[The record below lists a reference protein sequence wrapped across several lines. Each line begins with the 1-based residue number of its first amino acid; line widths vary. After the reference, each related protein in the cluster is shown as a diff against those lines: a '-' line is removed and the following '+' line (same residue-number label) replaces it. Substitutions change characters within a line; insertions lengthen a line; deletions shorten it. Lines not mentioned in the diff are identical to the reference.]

1 MKKFIVIVAS
11 LLVAVSAHA
20 QFGIVAGITSSKA
33 TIDAALSDVQNV
45 TQYHVGLTY
54 KIDLGLIAIQP
65 ALIYNVKGAKVA
77 KVAEF
82 KALGDIASFDYK
94 NGYLELPVQVQAG
107 LNLGVARIYAI
118 AEPFIG
124 YAITN
129 STQSSNGTKID
140 VNWNDVKNKLE
151 YGIGV
156 GAGVELIK
164 HVQISA
170 RYFWNLGNVEKLAV
184 ATVTDAVS
192 NKAANG
198 IVASVTL
205 LF

>member
-11 LLVAVSAHA
+11 LLIAASAHA
-20 QFGIVAGITSSKA
+20 QLGVVAGITSSKA
-33 TIDAALSDVQNV
+33 TIDAALSDVQNI

-54 KIDLGLIAIQP
+54 KISLGGIFAIQP
-65 ALIYNVKGAKVA
+65 SLIYNVKGAKI
-77 KVAEF
+77 AEF
-82 KALGDIASFDYK
+82 KAVGDISSFDYK
-94 NGYLELPVQVQAG
+94 NGYLELPVQIQAG

-118 AEPFIG
+118 AEPFLG

-140 VNWNDVKNKLE
+140 VKWNEVQNKLE
-151 YGIGV
+151 YGVGV
-156 GAGVELIK
+156 GAGIELIK
-164 HVQISA
+164 HVQVSA
-170 RYFWNLGNVEKLAV
+170 RYFWNLGNVEKAAI
-184 ATVTDAVS
+184 ATVTDAIS

-198 IVASVTL
+198 IVASVAI